1 MTIDTERSLP
11 SAPKAL
17 ISAIRS
23 GRVRK
28 AQAPEAVQHLRQ
40 LGWSIEGA
48 YGYAGNWA
56 DAFTREE
63 AGDGKSG
70 LIMVLSEAP
79 VEPDWA
85 EGIGTSDPTMVA
97 IQQRKE
103 ELSDD

>member
-1 MTIDTERSLP
+1 MTTNAERPLP
-11 SAPKAL
+11 STPKTL

-79 VEPDWA
+79 AEPDWA
-85 EGIGTSDPTMVA
+85 EGIDASDPTMVA
-97 IQQRKE
+97 IQQRRKGMA
-103 ELSDD
+103 DD